1 MNSLMREMPGPEV
14 AVMDRAPAQPAPTTT
29 PAEAISSSIWMM
41 ATLDRP
47 VSGSLR

>member
-14 AVMDRAPAQPAPTTT
+14 AVMVRAPAQPAPTTT

-41 ATLDRP
+41 ATFSFPLA
-47 VSGSLR
+47 GSLR